1 VVSVFLSF
9 MGLSGLF
16 GKRNISALDVTLELP
31 GEMYANRPAPITV
44 RVRNRKKFLP
54 GFLLWVIAGEHRIL
68 FPYVDPESASVRHL
82 TFSAAHRGRLTL
94 GKVHVCSVF
103 PFNFFV
109 RCRKAGDESEG
120 IVFPEPK
127 QCDPGVVFGKQNR
140 ARGEQYSDRTG
151 FDSDTISIR
160 DYAQGDPMKYIS
172 WKATAKTGELK
183 TRELSSLSDQP
194 VLIDFDEVSARD
206 GEERI
211 SFVTYMILNLLRK
224 NVPVGLKLHQTI
236 FRPAVSVAHKVAL
249 LTELA
254 RYGTEE

>member
-1 VVSVFLSF
+1 

-31 GEMYANRPAPITV
+31 GEMYANRPAPIKV
-44 RVRNRKKFLP
+44 RVRNRKRFLP
-54 GFLLWVIAGEHRIL
+54 GFLLWVVAGEHRIL
-68 FPYVDPESASVRHL
+68 FPYVDPEAETVRHL
-82 TFSAAHRGRLTL
+82 TFSVAHRGRFTL
-94 GKVHVCSVF
+94 GNVHVCSVF

-109 RCRKAGDESEG
+109 RCRKTGEGSERV
-120 IVFPEPK
+120 VFPEPK
-127 QCDPGVVFGKQNR
+127 QCDPGVVFGEQRR

-160 DYAQGDPMKYIS
+160 DYVQGDPLKYIS

-194 VLIDFDEVSARD
+194 VLIDFDEVVARN

-211 SFVTYMILNLLRK
+211 SFVTYMVLNLLRK
-224 NVPVGLKLHQTI
+224 NVPVGLKLHQKI
-236 FRPAVSVAHKVAL
+236 FRPAVSAAHKSAL

-254 RYGTEE
+254 LYGTEE